1 MDIQLYLIKHMFLLC
16 STDECGHPR
25 KLLQSGV
32 SVHGTTKNS
41 VITFSCEPGYSLHG
55 NTTSQCVSGEW
66 TPSPQTVMCIADQ
79 DMVTP
84 TTSEREKKLLAVLL
98 KRVL

>member
-16 STDECGHPR
+16 TDECGHPS
-25 KLLQSGV
+25 KPLQSGV
-32 SVHGTTKNS
+32 SVHGTTNNS
-41 VITFSCEPGYSLHG
+41 VITFSCEPGHSLHG

-84 TTSEREKKLLAVLL
+84 TPSERL
-98 KRVL
+98 